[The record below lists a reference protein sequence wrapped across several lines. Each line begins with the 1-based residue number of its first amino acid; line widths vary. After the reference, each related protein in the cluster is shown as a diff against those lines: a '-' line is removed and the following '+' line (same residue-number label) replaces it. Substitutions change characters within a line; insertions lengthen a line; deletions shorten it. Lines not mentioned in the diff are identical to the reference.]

1 MSKLPESFSNKPN
14 EEIDKEVELL
24 KSKCILLESIN
35 ADLRNEVEKFFKSIN
50 HISLYLLI

>member
-35 ADLRNEVEKFFKSIN
+35 ADLRNEVEKFLKSIN